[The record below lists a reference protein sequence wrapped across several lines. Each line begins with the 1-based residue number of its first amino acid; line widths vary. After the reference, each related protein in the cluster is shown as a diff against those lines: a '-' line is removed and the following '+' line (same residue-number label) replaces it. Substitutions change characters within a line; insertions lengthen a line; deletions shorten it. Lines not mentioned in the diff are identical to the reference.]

1 MENNTKYHFLGV
13 EYNDY
18 KELALA
24 LANNYADA
32 INYIYTKEF
41 TDQFT
46 DTYLK
51 GRLIAE
57 QERSY
62 YATSCLA
69 CTIYI
74 LNPELGLVLNGKS
87 LRTYKDVSN
96 ALDDPNLRETC
107 IHLFKD
113 HSISHTIGQVDK
125 SIAEI
130 FEVENNIDDLG
141 VVYYFQLF
149 FDERFNENDCHGYKA
164 LDYYLFEAM
173 QDKDPF
179 KKYQELVYKPEFK
192 GILGHR
198 FSLRKILNWYDSY
211 SVEYTIIANLLENI
225 NRDISPI
232 IESGIHNYIF
242 TTKKYL
248 KNYKITKCL
257 KKVKSYARKAR
268 KISKKADNSYV
279 ANSIYFDLYKFIC
292 RGYDLDLI
300 QVKEDIYD
308 LKYSYGC
315 GLSSID
321 YLNKL
326 ADKNEYSEHQKEVL
340 SQEERKEQIRELKKD
355 IKLYKQEFLK
365 NI

>member
-13 EYNDY
+13 EYNNY

-32 INYIYTKEF
+32 INFIYTKEF

-57 QERSY
+57 QERAY

-69 CTIYI
+69 CSLYL
-74 LNPELGLVLNGKS
+74 LNPDLGLVLNGKA
-87 LRTYKDVSN
+87 LRSYEDVSN
-96 ALDDPNLRETC
+96 ALDDPNLRESC

-130 FEVENNIDDLG
+130 FEIENNIDDLG
-141 VVYYFQLF
+141 VIYYFQLF
-149 FDERFNENDCHGYKA
+149 FDKRFKENDCHGYKA
-164 LDYYLFEAM
+164 LDYYLFEAL
-173 QDKDPF
+173 QDRDPF

-198 FSLRKILNWYDSY
+198 FTLRETLTWYQS
-211 SVEYTIIANLLENI
+211 SSPEYVIMEHLLDNI
-225 NRDISPI
+225 NRDITPI
-232 IESGIHNYIF
+232 IESGMHNYF
-242 TTKKYL
+242 FNTKKYL
-248 KNYKITKCL
+248 KNYKLMKYL
-257 KKVKSYARKAR
+257 KKVKAYAKKA
-268 KISKKADNSYV
+268 KKLSKKEDNSYL
-279 ANSIYFDLYKFIC
+279 ANAIYFDLYKFIIK
-292 RGYDLDLI
+292 GIDLGLI
-300 QVKEDIYD
+300 TAKEPKYE
-308 LKYSYGC
+308 LKYEYIKEVV
-315 GLSSID
+315 SID
-321 YLNKL
+321 YLNSL
-326 ADKNEYSEHQKEVL
+326 ADKSEYNVYEVKEL
-340 SQEERKEQIRELKKD
+340 SADELKAEIKELKKD
-355 IKLYKQEFLK
+355 IKLYKKEVLN